1 MPKPHRKLKLVAPPA
16 VQSTRQTSVSYPS
29 GVTAKDFN
37 KVFCVTL
44 TDNYLS
50 SYGIHDSDVLV
61 SILTDDLQS
70 GDVAVM
76 NDQSIRRFYP
86 APGGYTRLES
96 LVDDEWVNIY
106 RPGEVTIIGRVVEVQ
121 RNTEKIDTA
130 LLLRPL
136 KGGARLNG

>member
-1 MPKPHRKLKLVAPPA
+1 M
-16 VQSTRQTSVSYPS
+16 
-29 GVTAKDFN
+29 TAKDSE
-37 KVFCVTL
+37 KLFCVRL
-44 TDNYLS
+44 ADNYLS

-70 GDVAVM
+70 GDVAVIG
-76 NDQSIRRFYP
+76 DQGIRRFYP

-96 LVDDEWVNIY
+96 LVDDGVVNVY
-106 RPGEVTIIGRVVEVQ
+106 RSGKVKIIGRLLEVQ
-121 RNTEKIDTA
+121 RNTKKIDTA

>member
-1 MPKPHRKLKLVAPPA
+1 MPKPNRKLKLVAPPV
-16 VQSTRQTSVSYPS
+16 VQSTRQISVSYPS

-37 KVFCVTL
+37 KVFGVTL

-61 SILTDDLQS
+61 SILTGDLQS
-70 GDVAVM
+70 GDIAVM
-76 NDQSIRRFYP
+76 DDQSIRRFYP

-96 LVDDEWVNIY
+96 LVDDEVVSVY
-106 RPGEVTIIGRVVEVQ
+106 RPGEVKIIGRVVEVQ
-121 RNTEKIDTA
+121 RNTKKIDTA

-136 KGGARLNG
+136 KGGSR